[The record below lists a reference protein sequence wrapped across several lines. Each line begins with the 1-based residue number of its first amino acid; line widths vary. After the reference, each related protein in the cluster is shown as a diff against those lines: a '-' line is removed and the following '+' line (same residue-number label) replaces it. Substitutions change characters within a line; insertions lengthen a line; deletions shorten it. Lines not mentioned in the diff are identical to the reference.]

1 MPTPSPSAEP
11 ATPARATLVRA
22 IGRWS
27 LTATIVNSVIGSG
40 IFGMP
45 AAVAALVGAGSP
57 WAVLAAGAGIFLVVL
72 CFAEVASRF
81 EDAGGPY
88 LYTRTAFGSTVGF
101 HVGWLQVWTR
111 LLSGAAVLNVLVS
124 YFALVVPAA
133 GTPTGRV
140 VTMVVGMT
148 LVTAIN
154 VVGVQQAA
162 WTVNAFTIAKLLPL
176 LALVGFGM
184 LHLDDAVLATQAV
197 ATPDWTEAILLLVF
211 AYGGFESGVLAAGE
225 TRDPRRDSAFALIA
239 GMTAVTL
246 VYCLVQ
252 LTVVGVLP
260 NAAKDA
266 APVAAAIGVLL
277 GDIGR
282 ALGGIA
288 VVISVYGWLTGF
300 ALMTPRLVFAMG
312 ERHELP
318 PALARVH
325 PRFRTPDRAIV
336 VNSAIALAL
345 GLFTNFTQVATLAA
359 ITRLSIY
366 ALVCASLLVLRRRDA
381 TPPGFRLP
389 GGPVIAVLGIAFSGW
404 LLTTRNL
411 TQAWMLVALMLVGA
425 LLRAATQ
432 RFAGPVSVTGP

>member
-1 MPTPSPSAEP
+1 MPSPSSP
-11 ATPARATLVRA
+11 AAPAAPPRATLVRA

-57 WAVLAAGAGIFLVVL
+57 LAVLAAGAGIFLIVL

-88 LYTRTAFGSTVGF
+88 LYTRTAFGSAVGF

-133 GTPTGRV
+133 GTPAGRV

-148 LVTAIN
+148 LVTAVN
-154 VVGVQQAA
+154 VVGVRQAA
-162 WTVNAFTIAKLLPL
+162 WTVNAFTVAKLLPL
-176 LALVGFGM
+176 VALVVFG
-184 LHLDDAVLATQAV
+184 LARLDDAVLASQAV
-197 ATPDWTEAILLLVF
+197 PAPDWTEAILLLVF

-225 TRDPRRDSAFALIA
+225 TRNPRGDTAFALIA
-239 GMTAVTL
+239 GMAAVTL

-252 LTVVGVLP
+252 LVVVGVLP
-260 NAAKDA
+260 GAARDT
-266 APVAAAIGVLL
+266 APVASAIGVLM
-277 GDIGR
+277 GDVGR
-282 ALGGIA
+282 ALGGVA

-336 VNSAIALAL
+336 LNSAVALAL

-366 ALVCASLLVLRRRDA
+366 GLVCAALIALRRRDA

-389 GGPVIAVLGIAFSGW
+389 GGPVIAVLGVAFSGW

-411 TQAWMLVALMLVGA
+411 TQAWMLLALMVVGG
-425 LLRAATQ
+425 LLRTATQ
-432 RFAGPVSVTGP
+432 RLAGPAPASA